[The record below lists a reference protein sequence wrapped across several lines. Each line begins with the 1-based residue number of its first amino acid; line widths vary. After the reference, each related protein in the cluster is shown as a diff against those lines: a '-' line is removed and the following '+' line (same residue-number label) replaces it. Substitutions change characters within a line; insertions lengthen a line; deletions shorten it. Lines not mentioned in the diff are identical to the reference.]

1 MELNDIKN
9 FEMMKHHY
17 NQMIEFYEKMPYLV
31 SNVHRTLIEDA
42 MTTIAAVMEGV
53 TAQLLEIIDDDSIVL
68 DVKNKMEDEINDE
81 NDMFKKRNGE

>member
-1 MELNDIKN
+1 MDLNDIKN

-31 SNVHRTLIEDA
+31 SNIHRTLIEDA

-53 TAQLLEIIDDDSIVL
+53 TAQLLDVIDDDEIIL
-68 DVKNKMEDEINDE
+68 EVKNKVEDELED
-81 NDMFKKRNGE
+81 

>member
-1 MELNDIKN
+1 MDLNDIKN

-31 SNVHRTLIEDA
+31 SNIHRTLIEDA

-53 TAQLLEIIDDDSIVL
+53 TAQLLDVIDDDEIIL
-68 DVKNKMEDEINDE
+68 EVKNKVEDEMED
-81 NDMFKKRNGE
+81 

>member
-1 MELNDIKN
+1 MDLNDIKN

-31 SNVHRTLIEDA
+31 SNIHRTLIEDA

-53 TAQLLEIIDDDSIVL
+53 TAQLLDVIDDDEIIL
-68 DVKNKMEDEINDE
+68 EAKNKVEDEMED
-81 NDMFKKRNGE
+81 